1 MSIIS
6 FLISNPVTGILMPLF
21 VVISALGA
29 YKFVKEF
36 LPW

>member
-1 MSIIS
+1 MAIME
-6 FLISNPVTGILMPLF
+6 FLFSNPVTAVLMPLF
-21 VVISALGA
+21 MLMVALGA